1 MTKTATNRRHD
12 RQTPAPAAEQPPAVT
27 ALMTV
32 EVASIAV
39 LDHPFSPVARIQP
52 SAMTDAIALLEAG
65 RPGEPAQRD
74 CGLSAAVSSHR
85 VRTRAGSPSG
95 TADGSNPWLLVTTV
109 RWPRL

>member
-1 MTKTATNRRHD
+1 
-12 RQTPAPAAEQPPAVT
+12 VT
-27 ALMTV
+27 VLMTV

-65 RPGEPAQRD
+65 RPGEPSQHD
-74 CGLSAAVSSHR
+74 CGLSATTSSYR
-85 VRTRAGSPSG
+85 VRTHAGPPSG
-95 TADGSNPWLLVTTV
+95 TADGSNPWLLVTRV